1 MSESEDLSFHSVAM
15 PSESFKS
22 RFLKTD
28 KSKALLQEQATT
40 VPLVPTNIAPL
51 PGSLRG
57 MRSTFSPTKLSKLPE
72 NVEVKPN
79 ADNLS
84 KNIKDFINRTDHV
97 SSDWKTLGQ
106 NSSRGNSVRPPQRR
120 DSSMD
125 RERGIRGL
133 SPMASDY
140 SVFCTSYYILSL
152 IFEIQFLNSIEDVT
166 NGRSLLAPDI

>member
-79 ADNLS
+79 ADGERLS

-97 SSDWKTLGQ
+97 SMEWKTLGQ

-140 SVFCTSYYILSL
+140 SVFCISYYFRSSL
-152 IFEIQFLNSIEDVT
+152 
-166 NGRSLLAPDI
+166 

>member
-79 ADNLS
+79 ADSSLS
-84 KNIKDFINRTDHV
+84 KNIKEFINRTDHV
-97 SSDWKTLGQ
+97 SMEWKTLGQ

-140 SVFCTSYYILSL
+140 SVFCISYLLLSL
-152 IFEIQFLNSIEDVT
+152 ILEIQFLTSIGSVS
-166 NGRSLLAPDI
+166 NG

>member
-72 NVEVKPN
+72 NIEVKPN
-79 ADNLS
+79 ADERLS
-84 KNIKDFINRTDHV
+84 KNIKEFINRTDHV
-97 SSDWKTLGQ
+97 SMEWKTLRQ

-140 SVFCTSYYILSL
+140 SVFCISYYFRSSL
-152 IFEIQFLNSIEDVT
+152 
-166 NGRSLLAPDI
+166 

>member
-15 PSESFKS
+15 PSESVNLSFKS

-79 ADNLS
+79 ADSSLS
-84 KNIKDFINRTDHV
+84 KNIKEFINRTDHV
-97 SSDWKTLGQ
+97 SMEWKTLGQ
-106 NSSRGNSVRPPQRR
+106 NSSRASLVTRWSYKKLALRSLSWRKPRK
-120 DSSMD
+120 M
-125 RERGIRGL
+125 GIRIHL
-133 SPMASDY
+133 M
-140 SVFCTSYYILSL
+140 L
-152 IFEIQFLNSIEDVT
+152 QFLKRRSKSRHFYFNDNSNFCWILF
-166 NGRSLLAPDI
+166 NF